1 MKFCTNCGKQLND
14 DAKFCD
20 TCGAPVSGTQ
30 TPPPTPVAEKKE
42 SRKQVFEGDIH
53 KCPNCGTVL
62 TSGII
67 KCPGCGFELRNIK
80 ASNAITDFSNKLNS
94 ISKQQ
99 KASFI
104 LSYPI
109 PNTKEDFMEFLFLV
123 SSEYVQQNYI
133 SMGSTEYFI
142 YKAWESKYKQL
153 KNKAYILKN
162 DKEAW
167 EQAQQVFKTTKRK
180 MHPAIKALIVMAA
193 IWIPL
198 IILGIWYLFKTGQL

>member
-20 TCGAPVSGTQ
+20 TCGAPVSGSQ
-30 TPPPTPVAEKKE
+30 TPPPIPVVEKKE

-162 DKEAW
+162 DKDAW

-180 MHPAIKALIVMAA
+180 MHPAIKVLIVMAA

>member
-30 TPPPTPVAEKKE
+30 TPPAIHAPEKKE

>member
-1 MKFCTNCGKQLND
+1 MKFCTKCGNQLSDIAN
-14 DAKFCD
+14 FCD
-20 TCGAPVSGTQ
+20 KCGSPVSNAQ
-30 TPPPTPVAEKKE
+30 TPPPTPGTNENVADETKRKE
-42 SRKQVFEGDIH
+42 VFVGERR
-53 KCPNCGTVL
+53 
-62 TSGII
+62 

-133 SMGSTEYFI
+133 SMGSTEYFVDT
-142 YKAWESKYKQL
+142 AWESKYKQL

-167 EQAQQVFKTTKRK
+167 EQVQQVFKTTKRK
-180 MHPAIKALIVMAA
+180 MHPAIKGMIVCA
-193 IWIPL
+193 ICILFL
-198 IILGIWYLFKTGQL
+198 IILGIWLV

>member
-20 TCGAPVSGTQ
+20 TCGAPISGTQ
-30 TPPPTPVAEKKE
+30 TPPPTPVAEKNE

-167 EQAQQVFKTTKRK
+167 EQVQQVFKTTKRK
-180 MHPAIKALIVMAA
+180 MHPAIKGMIICGICILF
-193 IWIPL
+193 L
-198 IILGIWYLFKTGQL
+198 IILGIWLV

>member
-1 MKFCTNCGKQLND
+1 MKFCTNCGNQLSDQAN
-14 DAKFCD
+14 FCD
-20 TCGAPVSGTQ
+20 KCGSPVSNAQ

-104 LSYPI
+104 L
-109 PNTKEDFMEFLFLV
+109 
-123 SSEYVQQNYI
+123 
-133 SMGSTEYFI
+133 
-142 YKAWESKYKQL
+142 
-153 KNKAYILKN
+153 
-162 DKEAW
+162 
-167 EQAQQVFKTTKRK
+167 
-180 MHPAIKALIVMAA
+180 
-193 IWIPL
+193 
-198 IILGIWYLFKTGQL
+198 

>member
-1 MKFCTNCGKQLND
+1 MKFCTKCGNQLSDIAN
-14 DAKFCD
+14 FCD
-20 TCGAPVSGTQ
+20 KCGSPVSNAQ
-30 TPPPTPVAEKKE
+30 TPSPTPGANENVADETK
-42 SRKQVFEGDIH
+42 RKQVFEGDIH

-167 EQAQQVFKTTKRK
+167 EQVQQVFKTTKRK
-180 MHPAIKALIVMAA
+180 MHPAIKGMIVCA
-193 IWIPL
+193 ICILFL
-198 IILGIWYLFKTGQL
+198 IILGIWWV